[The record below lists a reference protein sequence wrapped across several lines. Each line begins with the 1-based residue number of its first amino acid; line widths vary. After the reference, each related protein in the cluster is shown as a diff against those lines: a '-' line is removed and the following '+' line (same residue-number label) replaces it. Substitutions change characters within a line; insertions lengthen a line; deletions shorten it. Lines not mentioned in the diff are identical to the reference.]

1 MASSIIK
8 QTSYKAALTFE
19 SGHTGSANLIA
30 SGNVG
35 CVYGYFQ
42 CQADSES
49 VKIYIPDGYV
59 GIPYGITIRDQNSGT
74 LINAWT
80 TSYSNSNNGH
90 TGASIETYLHSGTM
104 VVGHNYNFAIMVI
117 K

>member
-1 MASSIIK
+1 MASSVIK
-8 QTSYKAALTFE
+8 QTNYKAALTFE
-19 SGHTGSANLIA
+19 SSHTGLATLIA

-35 CVYGYFQ
+35 IVYGYFK
-42 CQADSES
+42 CTADSES
-49 VKIYIPDGYV
+49 VKIYIPDGYR

-80 TSYSNSNNGH
+80 TTYSNSNNGH
-90 TGASIETYLHSGTM
+90 TGVSIDTYLHSGTM
-104 VVGHNYNFAIMVI
+104 VVGHNYNFAVMVI